1 MIRSDVV
8 IMIVVSVL
16 VVISNI
22 VVAVG
27 VGLALACAAY
37 AWQSSQ
43 ALTVV
48 AYTMTAPAAPG
59 GGGQPETIKVYEVD
73 GPLFFAV
80 TKAFGDYFTPEDDP
94 ERVICTFT
102 RGGELHDYTMMD
114 AMVGLTAAYKAEGK
128 KIEFHS
134 LKSSSILAPCPHQAA
149 HHRAQCTLMDE
160 CSWPWHLWPHCHKC
174 AHRDVCHLPR
184 QRLRWCTSTML
195 PHGNHHMQGAREPF
209 SVQLALDQ

>member
-1 MIRSDVV
+1 
-8 IMIVVSVL
+8 MIVVSVL

-134 LKSSSILAPCPHQAA
+134 LKSSSIKMLTKAKYWTKEVVYVQESVDEHTNHGAVDGSEYSRHAHIKRRITGLNAP
-149 HHRAQCTLMDE
+149 
-160 CSWPWHLWPHCHKC
+160 SWTNAPGPGTYGLT
-174 AHRDVCHLPR
+174 A
-184 QRLRWCTSTML
+184 TSAPIEMSATSQD
-195 PHGNHHMQGAREPF
+195 N
-209 SVQLALDQ
+209 V